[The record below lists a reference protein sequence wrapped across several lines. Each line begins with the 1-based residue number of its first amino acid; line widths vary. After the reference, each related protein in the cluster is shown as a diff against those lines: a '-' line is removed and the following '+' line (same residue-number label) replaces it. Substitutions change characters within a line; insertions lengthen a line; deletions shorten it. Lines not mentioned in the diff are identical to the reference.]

1 MTNKGKERRLQ
12 VRTLFLSDV
21 HLGFKRARTRELLAF
36 LRSVDAE
43 TIVLGGDI
51 VDASSLAKRLYWT
64 EEHTQVLRALLA
76 RRRAGV
82 RLVYLPGNHD
92 AAVAVFVEM
101 LQGQIEVHREWVYRT
116 ARGERYMVLHGD
128 QFDEEMNCP
137 PWLYW
142 IGDRLYE
149 STLLYNHRVNDLR
162 HLFGMPYQPQ
172 TEKLKSSLGTSAS
185 FIRKFEKVA
194 VTQARAQ
201 GYDGVIC
208 GHIHHAKLCRID
220 GTVYANTGDWVESC
234 TALVETRASQMQLLR
249 WPEGAVVSIGST
261 PLLAD
266 AA

>member
-1 MTNKGKERRLQ
+1 MSGKGKQRRLQ
-12 VRTLFLSDV
+12 VRTLFLSDI

-36 LRSVDAE
+36 LRGVEAE

-51 VDASSLAKRLYWT
+51 VDALSLAKRFFWT
-64 EEHTQVLRALLA
+64 DEHTQVLRALLA

-116 ARGERYMVLHGD
+116 SRGERYLVLHGD
-128 QFDEEMNCP
+128 QFDEEVACP

-142 IGDRLYE
+142 VGDRLYE
-149 STLLYNHRVNDLR
+149 GTLLYNHRVNDLR
-162 HLFGMPYQPQ
+162 HLFGLPYRPQ
-172 TEKLKSSLGTSAS
+172 TEKLKAAVGTSAR
-185 FIRKFEKVA
+185 FIRKFENVA
-194 VTQARAQ
+194 AAQARAQ

-208 GHIHHAKLCRID
+208 GHIHRANLCRIE
-220 GTVYANTGDWVESC
+220 GIFYANTGDWVESC
-234 TALVETRASQMQLLR
+234 SALVETRAGEMQLLR
-249 WPEGAVVSIGST
+249 WPQGTVASIAVP